1 MCRGR
6 NAPAVFPEAHT
17 ISTPVVVTEHLTKDY
32 GPFRA
37 VHDVSFE
44 VGAGEVLGLLGPN
57 GSGKTTILR
66 ILTGYLQ
73 PSGGTA
79 RIAGFDVVEQSLEA
93 RRHIGYVP
101 EDVPLYGNMTVDEFL
116 AFMGR
121 IKGLYG
127 SPLREAIDSS
137 IEKLSL
143 QPMRRRAIRKL
154 SRGYRQRVAIAQA
167 LLNKPELLILDEP
180 SNGLDPRQIIELR
193 ELIRWLA
200 ESHTVL
206 VTSHILG
213 EIERVASRVAVLL
226 QGRLLAVESLD
237 QLGHP
242 RLRLR
247 VRAST
252 AEPVQTIIE
261 SAPGVVRVVSAAS
274 GEDGTHRFV
283 VEIAEG
289 SAAENIAAALTMG
302 GVGLLEM
309 TETRV
314 DLENLF
320 LDLTGGAAA

>member
-1 MCRGR
+1 MRRGR
-6 NAPAVFPEAHT
+6 NAPVVFPEAHT

-32 GPFRA
+32 GSFRA

-101 EDVPLYGNMTVDEFL
+101 EDVPLYGNMSVDEFL

-127 SPLREAIDSS
+127 APLREAIDSAV
-137 IEKLSL
+137 EKLSL

-213 EIERVASRVAVLL
+213 EIERVATRVAVLL

-242 RLRLR
+242 RLRLQ
-247 VRAST
+247 VRAASPEQVRSIVE
-252 AEPVQTIIE
+252 AV
-261 SAPGVVRVVSAAS
+261 PGVVRVVSTAPGS
-274 GEDGTHRFV
+274 EGVHRFV
-283 VEIAEG
+283 VEVSDS
-289 SAAENIAAALTMG
+289 SAAEAIAAAVTMG
-302 GVGLLEM
+302 GVGLVEL

-320 LDLTGGAAA
+320 LEITGRAAA